1 VNAADKLVIL
11 KAKVLDK
18 VAAAAVLSEI
28 PAAKAAEF
36 VAKDADRL

>member
-1 VNAADKLVIL
+1 MNAADRLVIL

-36 VAKDADRL
+36 VAREAERL